1 MSSIAYITDSKMLEM
16 HRLNAHKEMN
26 FWRLSKKINFSDF
39 KEGDLIFFLS
49 KDKEL
54 MNKKEKGIIGYGRL
68 KQIHLLSINTM
79 WKKFGKYNGYN
90 NLDEFKEA
98 LNKINKG
105 KSLPD
110 KISSFYLENVSFFQ
124 APIYLSECG
133 MNISHNVESY
143 IYLKPEDVSL
153 KILDHAKKYR
163 DLWSS
168 GDDYIKGI
176 QEDELIYKLKMAYR
190 KINDYKLND
199 KLTKKAYREL
209 KKYNNE
215 NGYNFIDNSKLESY
229 KLKDNN
235 IEIVLYNNKEVDK
248 RLIIGQAILYKKQ
261 LPDITILFRTINN
274 DKELESLLNQI

>member
-153 KILDHAKKYR
+153 KILNHAKKYR